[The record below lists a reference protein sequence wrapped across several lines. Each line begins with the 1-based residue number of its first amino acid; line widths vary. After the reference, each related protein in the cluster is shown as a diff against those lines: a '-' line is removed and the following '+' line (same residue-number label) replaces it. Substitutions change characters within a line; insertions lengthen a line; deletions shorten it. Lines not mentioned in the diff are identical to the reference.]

1 MNKEELEKEISILKE
16 RVEANKTM
24 SEGYVN
30 DLAKLQKQLEDVNKP
45 EITPMMID
53 EIHSAI
59 ENVLNDWNWSDVDNY
74 QDYEFEI
81 DYDGRLTCSN
91 ISFDPY
97 ELQDKLVER
106 VCNLFK
112 EADCPTDEE
121 NERDNKEAEQVADQ
135 LNKE

>member
-59 ENVLNDWNWSDVDNY
+59 ENVLNDWNWSNVDNY

-81 DYDGRLTCSN
+81 DYDGRIVCSN

>member
-53 EIHSAI
+53 EIHNTI
-59 ENVLNDWNWSDVDNY
+59 FCVLNDWNWNNVDN
-74 QDYEFEI
+74 
-81 DYDGRLTCSN
+81 
-91 ISFDPY
+91 
-97 ELQDKLVER
+97 
-106 VCNLFK
+106 
-112 EADCPTDEE
+112 
-121 NERDNKEAEQVADQ
+121 
-135 LNKE
+135 

>member
-1 MNKEELEKEISILKE
+1 MNKEELEKQISVLKE

-112 EADCPTDEE
+112 EADCPED
-121 NERDNKEAEQVADQ
+121 DDSQ
-135 LNKE
+135 LNTHTVAEKII

>member
-112 EADCPTDEE
+112 EADCPED
-121 NERDNKEAEQVADQ
+121 DDSQ
-135 LNKE
+135 LNTHTVAEKII

>member
-1 MNKEELEKEISILKE
+1 MNKEELEKQISVLKE

>member
-45 EITPMMID
+45 EITPMIID
-53 EIHSAI
+53 EIHNTI
-59 ENVLNDWNWSDVDNY
+59 ESVLNDWNWNNVDNY

-81 DYDGRLTCSN
+81 DYDGRIVCSN

-97 ELQDKLVER
+97 ELQDKLVNN

-121 NERDNKEAEQVADQ
+121 KE
-135 LNKE
+135 